1 MKQIGIFV
9 PTLYVSKAYM
19 TIAHCS
25 VGLSDLGGHGGRHFL
40 VIFARKKKD
49 NLLSIYC
56 LAGLT
61 SCLTLAYEVVNNV
74 FVQVVQIKI
83 DKNVFFFSGLT

>member
-1 MKQIGIFV
+1 MTSEADIFF
-9 PTLYVSKAYM
+9 
-19 TIAHCS
+19 
-25 VGLSDLGGHGGRHFL
+25 SDFCK
-40 VIFARKKKD
+40 KKKD

-83 DKNVFFFSGLT
+83 DKNVFFQRVDIINW